1 MAPRLRH
8 ISSGLL
14 ERARFGFFAS
24 RALTARQASAWI
36 DIVHGAEKALTQSI
50 RHDVDLPAK
59 RVFLTFAVL
68 FGFHRSS
75 LEVGSVQSLYLD
87 LLPTVHCPLLWFLHR
102 RADEIAP
109 FGP

>member
-1 MAPRLRH
+1 MAPRLRQ
-8 ISSGLL
+8 IASGLL
-14 ERARFGFFAS
+14 ERTRFGFFAS

-59 RVFLTFAVL
+59 RVLLMLPKFLN
-68 FGFHRSS
+68 FHRSS

-87 LLPTVHCPLLWFLHR
+87 LLPTVHFPLLWFLHR